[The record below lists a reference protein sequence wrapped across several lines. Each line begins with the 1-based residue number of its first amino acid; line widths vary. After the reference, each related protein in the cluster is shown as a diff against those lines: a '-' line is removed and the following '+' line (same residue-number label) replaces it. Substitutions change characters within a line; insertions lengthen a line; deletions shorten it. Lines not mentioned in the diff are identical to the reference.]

1 MAKAKGNRRIKDPSA
16 GGKRAP
22 RFHDDTP
29 DSLEFHGAIPGLA
42 EAAEGFE
49 AEGPTHSETSLAQGV
64 GVLEKAVKTLPESP
78 GVYRM
83 LNRRNDVL
91 YVGKAKN
98 LRKRVYSYTQISK
111 QPRRLQRMIA
121 ETCGLE
127 IVRTNSEVEALLL
140 ESNLIKRF
148 MPRYNVLLRDDKSFP
163 YIFLSSDHSYPRLTK
178 HRGSHEREGAYYG
191 PFASAGAVN
200 RTLTALEKAFLLRS
214 CSDHVFANRTRPCLL
229 YQIKRCSAPC
239 VGRISQQEYG
249 QLVEAA
255 RAFLSGRDSAIQGEL
270 AGLMQEA
277 AENLD
282 FETAARYRD
291 RIRALAHIQSSQD
304 VNVEGI
310 NDADVIAVH
319 QEGGQSCIQV
329 FFFRAGR
336 NYGNRS
342 YFPGHDSN
350 LETTEVLGA
359 FLAQF
364 YDNKPVP
371 AVVLLSHEPAE
382 KDLLLEALEMRAGH
396 RIRMQVP
403 RRGEKRKLLETA
415 LLNAKEALSR
425 RQADVTAQSHRM
437 EELAQLLELD
447 GPPERI
453 EVYDNSHIQGSNP
466 YGVMIVAGPEGFRKN
481 AYRKF
486 AIRSLKDRDDIGDD
500 YAMMREV
507 LTRRFS
513 RAVKEDPDR
522 QGGQWPDLVLLDGG
536 RGQLSVAEEVFAELG
551 IEDMPVAGVAKGP
564 DRDAGR
570 ERIFLPGR
578 EPFLLTPDTPL
589 LHYIQRLRDEAH
601 RFAIGTHRA
610 GRSKSRLTSSLD
622 GVPGIGAKRK
632 KALLLH
638 FGSAR
643 AVEQAA
649 LADLE
654 AVDGISRTVAKKI
667 HEHFHE

>member
-22 RFHDDTP
+22 QFHDDAP
-29 DSLEFHGAIPGLA
+29 DSLDMPGATPGLA
-42 EAAEGFE
+42 EAGAAFEGQAQVEGE
-49 AEGPTHSETSLAQGV
+49 ASLTQGV
-64 GVLEKAVKTLPESP
+64 AVLDKAVKTLPDSP

-83 LNRRNDVL
+83 LSRRNDVL

-98 LRKRVYSYTQISK
+98 LRKRVYNYTQIAK

-163 YIFLSSDHSYPRLTK
+163 YIYLGSNHDYPRLTK
-178 HRGSHEREGAYYG
+178 HRGAHEHEGNYYG

-239 VGRISQQEYG
+239 VGRISPEDYQ
-249 QLVEAA
+249 QLVQAA
-255 RAFLSGRDSAIQGEL
+255 QDFLSGKDSAIQGEF
-270 AGLMQEA
+270 ARLMQQASED
-277 AENLD
+277 LD

-291 RIRALAHIQSSQD
+291 RIRALAHIQSNQD
-304 VNVEGI
+304 VNVEGV
-310 NDADVIAVH
+310 NDADVIALH
-319 QEGGQSCIQV
+319 QEGGQSCLQV

-350 LETTEVLGA
+350 LDPAEVLGA

-371 AVVLLSHEPAE
+371 GLVLLSHEPSE
-382 KDLLLEALEMRAGH
+382 KDLLLEALELRAGH

-403 RRGEKRKLLETA
+403 RRGEKRKLIDTA
-415 LLNAKEALSR
+415 LLNAREALSR
-425 RQADVTAQSHRM
+425 RQADITAQSQRM
-437 EELAQLLELD
+437 EELARLLDLD
-447 GPPERI
+447 ASPERI

-486 AIRSLKDRDDIGDD
+486 SIRSLKDSDSAGDD

-513 RAVKEDPDR
+513 RAIKEDPDR
-522 QGGQWPDLVLLDGG
+522 EGGQWPDLVLLDGG
-536 RGQLSVAEEVFAELG
+536 RGQLGVAEEVFAELG
-551 IEDMPVAGVAKGP
+551 IEDLPMAGVAKGP

-578 EPFLLTPDTPL
+578 TPFLLTPDTPL

-622 GVPGIGAKRK
+622 DVPGIGAKRK

-649 LADLE
+649 LSDLE
-654 AVDGISRTVAKKI
+654 AVDGISHAVARKI
-667 HEHFHE
+667 HEHFHA